1 MRNNLREE
9 KKNELQIIKNKEKGY
24 KELENKYF
32 QVFYELT
39 LYDYMRYKLLLV
51 SDIKDNILKIFFKVT
66 DKELF
71 KLREETLDKIE
82 DYFLLNKQC
91 A

>member
-1 MRNNLREE
+1 M
-9 KKNELQIIKNKEKGY
+9 
-24 KELENKYF
+24 ELENKYF
-32 QVFYELT
+32 QVYYELT
-39 LYDYMRYKLLLV
+39 LYDYLRYKLLLV

>member
-1 MRNNLREE
+1 MRNTLREQI
-9 KKNELQIIKNKEKGY
+9 KNELQIIKNKGQGY
-24 KELENKYF
+24 KELEDKYF
-32 QVFYELT
+32 QVYYELT
-39 LYDYMRYKLLLV
+39 LYDYLRYKLLLV

-71 KLREETLDKIE
+71 KLREETLDIIE
-82 DYFLLNKQC
+82 DYFLLNQQC

>member
-1 MRNNLREE
+1 MRNNLREQI
-9 KKNELQIIKNKEKGY
+9 KNELQIIKIKEKGY

>member
-1 MRNNLREE
+1 MRNNLREQI
-9 KKNELQIIKNKEKGY
+9 KNELQIIKNKEKGY

-32 QVFYELT
+32 QVYYELT
-39 LYDYMRYKLLLV
+39 LYDYLRYKLLLV

>member
-1 MRNNLREE
+1 MRNNLREQI
-9 KKNELQIIKNKEKGY
+9 KNELQIIKNKEKGY